1 MGGTASANRD
11 RDTSK
16 SKKADASPVNSRV
29 FDGGATNAS
38 LSTAS
43 KDLSNVKPKT
53 RDDIAGAAEFNKL
66 GALGKITNDLAM
78 GFGMKPRD
86 DSYDFRTA
94 ATRAREA
101 EKNRSKIGDI
111 GYESRTDQRANSKS
125 IIAKPAPAPVTAAET
140 ETETVDVKTAPPDP
154 DTLPV
159 GEAEAEVVKT
169 VPKLGKKSTI
179 ATSNQGLETNSG
191 QGLLRKKRSLMG
203 MIK

>member
-16 SKKADASPVNSRV
+16 SKKADASPVNSPV

-43 KDLSNVKPKT
+43 KDLRNVKPKT
-53 RDDIAGAAEFNKL
+53 RDDIAGAAEFNEL

-101 EKNRSKIGDI
+101 GPKSSDI

-125 IIAKPAPAPVTAAET
+125 IIAKPAPAPVTAA

>member
-16 SKKADASPVNSRV
+16 SKKADASPVNSPV

-43 KDLSNVKPKT
+43 KDLRNVKPKT
-53 RDDIAGAAEFNKL
+53 RDDLAGAAEFNEL

-101 EKNRSKIGDI
+101 GPKSSDI

-125 IIAKPAPAPVTAAET
+125 IIAKAAPAPVTAAET
-140 ETETVDVKTAPPDP
+140 ETVDAPIAPPDP

>member
-16 SKKADASPVNSRV
+16 SKKADASPVNSPV

-43 KDLSNVKPKT
+43 KDLRNAKRKK

-78 GFGMKPRD
+78 GFGMKPKD

-94 ATRAREA
+94 ATLARNA

-111 GYESRTDQRANSKS
+111 GYESKASERADSQS
-125 IIAKPAPAPVTAAET
+125 IIAKAAPAPVAAPVDTAET
-140 ETETVDVKTAPPDP
+140 ISPPDP

-159 GEAEAEVVKT
+159 GEAEAEVLET

-179 ATSNQGLETNSG
+179 ATSSKGLETNTG
-191 QGLLRKKRSLMG
+191 RGLLRKKRSLMG

>member
-11 RDTSK
+11 RDT
-16 SKKADASPVNSRV
+16 A
-29 FDGGATNAS
+29 
-38 LSTAS
+38 STAS
-43 KDLSNVKPKT
+43 NSKKT
-53 RDDIAGAAEFNKL
+53 ARSLAKFNEL

-101 EKNRSKIGDI
+101 GPKSSDI

>member
-43 KDLSNVKPKT
+43 KDLRNVKPKT
-53 RDDIAGAAEFNKL
+53 RDDIAGAAEFNEL

-86 DSYDFRTA
+86 DSYDARTA

-101 EKNRSKIGDI
+101 GPKSSDI

>member
-16 SKKADASPVNSRV
+16 SKKADASPVNSPV

-43 KDLSNVKPKT
+43 KDLRNAKRKK

-86 DSYDFRTA
+86 DSYDARTA
-94 ATRAREA
+94 ASLVSAREA
-101 EKNRSKIGDI
+101 GPNRQSDI

-125 IIAKPAPAPVTAAET
+125 IIAKPAPAPVTAA

>member
-11 RDTSK
+11 RSDRVTARDK
-16 SKKADASPVNSRV
+16 NSAT
-29 FDGGATNAS
+29 ATNPSFKTEAP
-38 LSTAS
+38 TAAPKPTEADGARAQS
-43 KDLSNVKPKT
+43 KMGILGRIGNDLSM
-53 RDDIAGAAEFNKL
+53 GL
-66 GALGKITNDLAM
+66 GFTEKDE
-78 GFGMKPRD
+78 
-86 DSYDFRTA
+86 SYEMRTA

>member
-11 RDTSK
+11 RDT
-16 SKKADASPVNSRV
+16 A
-29 FDGGATNAS
+29 
-38 LSTAS
+38 STAS
-43 KDLSNVKPKT
+43 NSKKT
-53 RDDIAGAAEFNKL
+53 ARSLAEFNEL

-101 EKNRSKIGDI
+101 GPKSSDI

-125 IIAKPAPAPVTAAET
+125 IIAKAAPAPVTAAET
-140 ETETVDVKTAPPDP
+140 ETVDAPIAPPDP

>member
-11 RDTSK
+11 RSDRVTARDK
-16 SKKADASPVNSRV
+16 NSAT
-29 FDGGATNAS
+29 ATNPSFKTEAP
-38 LSTAS
+38 TAAPKPTESDGARAQS
-43 KDLSNVKPKT
+43 KMGILGRIGNDLSM
-53 RDDIAGAAEFNKL
+53 GL
-66 GALGKITNDLAM
+66 GFTEKDE
-78 GFGMKPRD
+78 
-86 DSYDFRTA
+86 SYEMRTA

-101 EKNRSKIGDI
+101 GPKSSDI
-111 GYESRTDQRANSKS
+111 GYESRTEQRANSKS
-125 IIAKPAPAPVTAAET
+125 IIAKPAPAPVTAA